1 MEDTTDADYP
11 HTNWVRRISWFV
23 CSKRYFIV
31 NWCIWEPQKYVSWD
45 YELDL
50 ARFLSAPGFVW
61 QEPLKK
67 TKVKLDFLT
76 DTDML
81 LTVEKGIGGGIGHSI
96 YQYPT
101 ANNKY
106 IKDSD

>member
-1 MEDTTDADYP
+1 
-11 HTNWVRRISWFV
+11 
-23 CSKRYFIV
+23 
-31 NWCIWEPQKYVSWD
+31 
-45 YELDL
+45 
-50 ARFLSAPGFVW
+50 
-61 QEPLKK
+61 
-67 TKVKLDFLT
+67 
-76 DTDML
+76 ML